1 MSSAI
6 SLFLKT
12 VAHAG
17 MHRLMWAAVAM
28 LAACSSAPRD
38 AAAPSAESSSSQ
50 PPVIVV
56 PPHKAI
62 PVAPPERTTP

>member
-1 MSSAI
+1 MISSI
-6 SLFLKT
+6 GLSLKT
-12 VAHAG
+12 AAHAG
-17 MHRLMWAAVAM
+17 MHRLMWAAVAL
-28 LAACSSAPRD
+28 LAACSSAPHD
-38 AAAPSAESSSSQ
+38 AAAPSAEPSASQ